1 MKKTLTAV
9 LTAAITA
16 CTAASALAANVTLY
30 SLDNRTIEVD
40 ESQVAAYTAEGMG
53 WFKDKPVEMY
63 AADGRTITVRA
74 DKVEDYKKVGWFV
87 KAQTSADPKTDDT
100 KTDGTKADSQTPASD
115 KVTIML
121 LPNVPIITVPA
132 YQLEMY

>member
-9 LTAAITA
+9 LTAAITV

-87 KAQTSADPKTDDT
+87 KEQTADAKTDDT
-100 KTDGTKADSQTPASD
+100 KN
-115 KVTIML
+115 KVKG
-121 LPNVPIITVPA
+121 ITFDRFEDVK
-132 YQLEMY
+132 